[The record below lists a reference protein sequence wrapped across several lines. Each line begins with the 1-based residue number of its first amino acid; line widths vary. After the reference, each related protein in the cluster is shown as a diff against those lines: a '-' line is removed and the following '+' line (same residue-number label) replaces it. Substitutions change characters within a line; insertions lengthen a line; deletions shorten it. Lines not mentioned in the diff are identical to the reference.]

1 MKNLIHSLL
10 VITLLFCSCQ
20 SSTSTEKTKQIPPN
34 ILVII
39 VDDLGYSDLGS
50 YGGEIETKNIDD
62 LANNGI
68 QFSNFYASPNCS
80 PSRAMLMSGMDHHKA
95 GIGAMSGKMIG
106 PNQKGVPGYEG
117 YLNEQTVAFSELL
130 KDEGYR
136 NYYVGKWHLGTN
148 DIAHPNS
155 RGFDQAWWQVEGSPN
170 SHFNLTPNKYIK
182 QKTNYYE
189 NKEAKQKA
197 SQDFFS
203 SNFYTDKLIGFLE
216 KDTKKENPFLGVLSF
231 SAVHIPIHCPQS
243 HIDLYKGK
251 YKEGYE
257 ELRKARLL
265 KQKQKGIVA
274 NDVRLSAL
282 PPTAI
287 PWDSLSIEEKNYNA
301 RRMEIYAGMV
311 DNMDDNVGKL
321 IAYLKKTEQYD
332 NTIIFLMSDNG
343 GAGFNGWQSPNGV
356 KRFENA
362 NNSIENLGKP
372 GSANYI
378 GAGWGSATSTPFRL
392 FKRHISEGG
401 LRIPMIVSGGYLN
414 SKPKFKKGLVNHNIF
429 SIRDIAPT
437 IQELVGVSYPSNNYK
452 GRSILPQTGK
462 SFSRLLKENPTQ
474 PIHNEDEIFGWELF
488 KRKAVQKNGWKIIW
502 IEPEFGK
509 GKWEL
514 YHLKEDPTE
523 RDDLANTHPEKL
535 NELIAAWQIYQKEN
549 NVIISNG
556 ELLFP

>member
-95 GIGAMSGKMIG
+95 GIGAMSGRMIG

-203 SNFYTDKLIGFLE
+203 SNF
-216 KDTKKENPFLGVLSF
+216 
-231 SAVHIPIHCPQS
+231 
-243 HIDLYKGK
+243 
-251 YKEGYE
+251 
-257 ELRKARLL
+257 
-265 KQKQKGIVA
+265 
-274 NDVRLSAL
+274 
-282 PPTAI
+282 
-287 PWDSLSIEEKNYNA
+287 
-301 RRMEIYAGMV
+301 
-311 DNMDDNVGKL
+311 
-321 IAYLKKTEQYD
+321 
-332 NTIIFLMSDNG
+332 
-343 GAGFNGWQSPNGV
+343 
-356 KRFENA
+356 
-362 NNSIENLGKP
+362 
-372 GSANYI
+372 
-378 GAGWGSATSTPFRL
+378 
-392 FKRHISEGG
+392 FKR
-401 LRIPMIVSGGYLN
+401 R
-414 SKPKFKKGLVNHNIF
+414 F
-429 SIRDIAPT
+429 
-437 IQELVGVSYPSNNYK
+437 
-452 GRSILPQTGK
+452 
-462 SFSRLLKENPTQ
+462 
-474 PIHNEDEIFGWELF
+474 
-488 KRKAVQKNGWKIIW
+488 
-502 IEPEFGK
+502 
-509 GKWEL
+509 
-514 YHLKEDPTE
+514 
-523 RDDLANTHPEKL
+523 
-535 NELIAAWQIYQKEN
+535 
-549 NVIISNG
+549 
-556 ELLFP
+556 